1 MVLND
6 DIYIVVNI
14 SIDANLEDLKEK
26 ELEEAWVKRSELKDD
41 WEIYRSRY

>member
-6 DIYIVVNI
+6 DIYIVLNI

-26 ELEEAWVKRSELKDD
+26 ELRKRE
-41 WEIYRSRY
+41 WNEVN